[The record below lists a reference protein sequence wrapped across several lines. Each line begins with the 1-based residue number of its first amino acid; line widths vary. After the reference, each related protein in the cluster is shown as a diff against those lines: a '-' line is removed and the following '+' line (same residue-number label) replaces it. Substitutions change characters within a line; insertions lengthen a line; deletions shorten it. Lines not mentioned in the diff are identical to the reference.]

1 MHPGRDILYLS
12 DADIEAAG
20 VGPRALGDSVDF
32 MLREK
37 AAGRAVTRPKTGIF
51 PDPDRFFLA
60 MAGVME
66 KPAYAAVKWGGT
78 VVGNEARGV
87 PAISPMI
94 VLSDRNTGL
103 PLCILSGR
111 WITSHRTAAITL
123 VGGRYLAKK
132 NSETIGFIACGVQA
146 RSHLLTFRE
155 HFPLKRAFAYSR
167 RKETAETFAAE
178 ARAQGLETTVVT
190 DPRKAVEGMDIVIS
204 SAPQGA
210 TLPKPFIDPGWF
222 SPGSYAGLLDI
233 GRTVDWSKGDPFD
246 LMATDDHAQSA
257 ENVKLGRLGYL
268 KPFGAELADL
278 ASGKIKARTNDRQR
292 TGLIFSGLA
301 LGDVAV
307 AGAIYEGALK
317 SGKGALLPL

>member
-1 MHPGRDILYLS
+1 MRPGQDILYLS

-20 VGPRALGDSVDF
+20 VSPRALGDSVDF

-51 PDPDRFFLA
+51 PDPNRFFLA

-66 KPAYAAVKWGGT
+66 TPAYAAVKWGGT
-78 VVGNEARGV
+78 VADNDARGL
-87 PAISPMI
+87 PSISPMI
-94 VLSDRNTGL
+94 ILSDRITGL

-132 NSETIGFIACGVQA
+132 DSETIGFVACGVQA
-146 RSHLLTFRE
+146 RSHLLAFRA

-167 RKETAETFAAE
+167 RRETAEAFAKE

-190 DPRKAVEGMDIVIS
+190 DPRRAVEDIDIVIS
-204 SAPQGA
+204 SVPQGP
-210 TLPKPFIDPGWF
+210 TLKPFIDPAWF

-233 GRTVDWSKGDPFD
+233 GRAVDWSKPAAFD

-268 KPFGAELADL
+268 KPFDAELADL
-278 ASGKIKARTNDRQR
+278 ASGKKKARTDAKQR

-317 SGKGALLPL
+317 SGKGTLLPL

>member
-1 MHPGRDILYLS
+1 MQPGHDILYLS

-20 VGPRALGDSVDF
+20 VGPRALADSVDF

-37 AAGRAVTRPKTGIF
+37 AAGRAVTRPKVGIF
-51 PDPDRFFLA
+51 PDPNRFFLA

-78 VVGNEARGV
+78 VADNEARGV
-87 PAISPMI
+87 PSISPMI
-94 VLSDRNTGL
+94 VLSDRATGL
-103 PLCILSGR
+103 PLCVLSGR

-132 NSETIGFIACGVQA
+132 DSETIGFVACGVQA
-146 RSHLLTFRE
+146 RSHLLTFHE

-167 RKETAETFAAE
+167 REETAEAFAME

-190 DPRKAVEGMDIVIS
+190 DPHRAVEGMDIVIS
-204 SAPQGA
+204 SVPQG
-210 TLPKPFIDPGWF
+210 PKLQPFIDPAWF
-222 SPGSYAGLLDI
+222 TPGSYAGLLDI
-233 GRTVDWSKGDPFD
+233 GRAVLWDKPAAFD
-246 LMATDDHAQSA
+246 IMATDDHAQSA

-268 KPFGAELADL
+268 RPFDAELADL
-278 ASGKIKARTNDRQR
+278 AAGRKPARTNARQR

-301 LGDVAV
+301 LADVAV
-307 AGAIYEGALK
+307 AGAIYEGALRN
-317 SGKGALLPL
+317 GKGTLLPL